1 MKSTPRRRHRAWLCV
16 RACQGNSVNESAITV
31 RQRVCVRVRVIDYR
45 EAGYACACVDK
56 NFNSHLGAFVN
67 G

>member
-1 MKSTPRRRHRAWLCV
+1 MLGSACV
-16 RACQGNSVNESAITV
+16 RVRIRAKRVSTTV
-31 RQRVCVRVRVIDYR
+31 RLSVCVRVRVIDYR
-45 EAGYACACVDK
+45 EAGNACACVDK